1 MFEILVYLF
10 ENYYD
15 FHTRPEPKALAR
27 KLSAAGF
34 SEGEIQETF
43 TWLAGFKE
51 VPQRHGAALQGSAR
65 SLRLYTEDE
74 YTLLGSDGIDFLH
87 CLERQGAL
95 DPSLRE
101 LAIDRVLALNSEPPS
116 ETLPLA
122 RLKVIVLITLWSHDR
137 DLDSLLV
144 EELLSTGEDIPH

>member
-15 FHTRPEPKALAR
+15 FHTRPEPEALAR
-27 KLSAAGF
+27 KLTAAGF

-43 TWLAGFKE
+43 AWLAGFKE
-51 VPQRHGAALQGSAR
+51 TPQRNATALRDSAR
-65 SLRLYTEDE
+65 SLRLYTAEE
-74 YTLLGSDGIDFLH
+74 YELLGSEGINFLS

-95 DPSLRE
+95 DPALRE
-101 LAIDRVLALNSEPPS
+101 LAVERVQALHNEPPS
-116 ETLPLA
+116 ESLPLA

-137 DLDSLLV
+137 ELDSLLV
-144 EELLSTGEDIPH
+144 EELLSNGEDVPH

>member
-10 ENYYD
+10 QNYYD
-15 FHTRPEPKALAR
+15 FHTRPEPEALAR
-27 KLSAAGF
+27 KLTAAGF

-51 VPQRHGAALQGSAR
+51 VPQRAAALHRSAR

-95 DPSLRE
+95 DPALRE
-101 LAIDRVLALNSEPPS
+101 LAIDRVHALSSEPPS
-116 ETLPLA
+116 ESLPLA

-144 EELLSTGEDIPH
+144 EELLSSGEDIPH